1 MSNLLT
7 LIQKNFRLLLRAR
20 MSSLIVIL
28 GPLLVIFLIGVA
40 FDNSNLFKVNIGAYA
55 EDYNPLVQ
63 SFLDNLEK
71 NHFTVTKFVSEEDCI
86 EAIKTGVAHLCISF
100 SEDFELSQGAQNH
113 ITFYADFSRVNL
125 VYNVLDATSSTISLT
140 SSDLS
145 LNLTTQLL
153 DTLDQ
158 VKDLMKAKRGIL
170 IGMTTHNDQIYQRL
184 DQLTTTLQGADVSVD
199 RSLFNTGNLSDQEA
213 KVDFL
218 MRKIDGM
225 FFETLNQSRSL
236 IENLRQQ
243 LSESAI
249 SESDKENLTSI
260 LSEAEVNLNLLDQQM
275 DLLMGSTKKDVNEL
289 GVQAITLINNLNNAS
304 TKIKSA
310 VGAQSNAIENVNY
323 MRFTVD
329 KSLNSIIE
337 MQNAINTI
345 ENTINQIKVTD
356 PATIVHPITTT
367 VKPVTSDRS
376 RLNYIFPSL
385 LILLAMFTSILLVA
399 TLIQMEKGS
408 SASFRNFMSPVRDIT
423 FILST
428 FCTALLVLMLQL
440 TVILIVAGLFFSTQ
454 ILFTIFDTWVILF
467 FISALFTSLGMVIGY
482 LFRSQETASLASIS
496 AGAIFL
502 FLSDVILPLEA
513 VPSFVRVITHYNP
526 FVIGV
531 NLLRRSILF
540 QTRIF
545 NMGTDVLL
553 LIIYA
558 VVLFLA
564 VILVHSLMKRSSV
577 DLALTQHQNK
587 GP

>member
-100 SEDFELSQGAQNH
+100 SEYFELSQGAQNH

-199 RSLFNTGNLSDQEA
+199 RSLFNTGNFSDQEA
-213 KVDFL
+213 KVEFL

-385 LILLAMFTSILLVA
+385 LILLAMFTSIHG
-399 TLIQMEKGS
+399 EK
-408 SASFRNFMSPVRDIT
+408 
-423 FILST
+423 
-428 FCTALLVLMLQL
+428 
-440 TVILIVAGLFFSTQ
+440 
-454 ILFTIFDTWVILF
+454 
-467 FISALFTSLGMVIGY
+467 
-482 LFRSQETASLASIS
+482 
-496 AGAIFL
+496 
-502 FLSDVILPLEA
+502 
-513 VPSFVRVITHYNP
+513 
-526 FVIGV
+526 
-531 NLLRRSILF
+531 
-540 QTRIF
+540 
-545 NMGTDVLL
+545 
-553 LIIYA
+553 
-558 VVLFLA
+558 
-564 VILVHSLMKRSSV
+564 
-577 DLALTQHQNK
+577 NK
-587 GP
+587 